1 MSRSAPTRSTRRTDA
16 SRLHVF
22 VPGIMGVGL
31 LVSLAVLLLDGVRRV
46 TSGRTHERHAQIAA
60 SRIVAEVH
68 AAAGAAEPASPVGQR
83 HRWVYGAVAAALLS
97 LGLYS
102 MVGSTSNFIFQEW
115 VRHVA
120 WVWAA
125 STVAGVSLVW
135 VGVCAAALLI
145 WREDPPAFVHP
156 LLRRTPLGDVG
167 DRRDAG

>member
-1 MSRSAPTRSTRRTDA
+1 MSRPVPARSPRRVRP

-31 LVSLAVLLLDGVRRV
+31 LVSLAVLLLDGIRRV
-46 TSGRTHERHAQIAA
+46 TSGRTHERHA
-60 SRIVAEVH
+60 RIVASQIVADVE
-68 AAAGAAEPASPVGQR
+68 AAAGAAEPASPPGQR

-125 STVAGVSLVW
+125 STMAGVSLVW
-135 VGVCAAALLI
+135 VGVCAAALVI

-156 LLRRTPLGDVG
+156 LLRRTPLGG
-167 DRRDAG
+167 AGERRGTG